1 MANLPRCSSCANR
14 KNKFGTICKY
24 YLKGIPKEFLV
35 RKDNFVKHYTIET
48 ERAESNYDDLPS
60 RQKVDNYLCLFSIV
74 LALIV
79 ER

>member
-24 YLKGIPKEFLV
+24 YLKGIPKEFLAE
-35 RKDNFVKHYTIET
+35 KQFCKHYTIET
-48 ERAESNYDDLPS
+48 ERAESNYDDLPVA
-60 RQKVDNYLCLFSIV
+60 KVDNYLCLFSIV
-74 LALIV
+74 LALNA